1 MNTRQIYLS
10 GLALLLGSSIFST
23 FGNAATELSD
33 RALSRETEAN
43 PAKTEVPE
51 VLDCPKDMRE
61 AECTRLQ
68 YERYANHTD
77 RSYDEFL
84 RNETTNPL
92 RNRVIKQPLLTQPLE
107 NPNTPTEPRPNLNNM
122 LNQLKTLPDRL
133 PPTGMGT
140 QP

>member
-1 MNTRQIYLS
+1 MMNTRQIYLS
-10 GLALLLGSSIFST
+10 SLALLLGSSLFST
-23 FGNAATELSD
+23 VSYAATELSD
-33 RALSRETEAN
+33 PALRHETEAN
-43 PAKTEVPE
+43 PAKTDIPE
-51 VLDCPKDMRE
+51 VLDCPKDMRD

-92 RNRVIKQPLLTQPLE
+92 RNRVIKQPLLTQPLD
-107 NPNTPTEPRPNLNNM
+107 NPSSPKEPRPDLNNFIK
-122 LNQLKTLPDRL
+122 QLPNSL
-133 PPTGMGT
+133 PPTSLGT

>member
-1 MNTRQIYLS
+1 MINTRQIYLS
-10 GLALLLGSSIFST
+10 GLALLLGSSLFST
-23 FGNAATELSD
+23 FSNAATELSD
-33 RALSRETEAN
+33 RALSHQTESN
-43 PAKTEVPE
+43 PAKTDIPE
-51 VLDCPKDMRE
+51 VLDCPKDMRD

-107 NPNTPTEPRPNLNNM
+107 KPNAPTEPRPNLNN
-122 LNQLKTLPDRL
+122 LINQLPNSL
-133 PPTGMGT
+133 PPTSIGT